1 MKWIPDQWIRGE
13 KKQLHPRRVN
23 NQQMKGPVYSCP
35 FLWLRHCPSAVGRVC
50 LPAESKSLIT
60 EWGSNVPSEW
70 LYSQGPASGSE
81 VGADSTGAAFRS
93 LRLLL
98 SASLPE
104 KSTLPKWAVITQKA
118 EDGLVLTTQLFLPA
132 SLCWT
137 LSVEVNISVS
147 GMAVALNCCVFQTY
161 LASWQNLFSGPKKN
175 PFIFTI
181 RNLLRVFAESMESR
195 IFFYISQKYLREKNP
210 VLLPWSSPPL
220 SLRTPNSWPSGSCGR
235 QVHSLLLP

>member
-1 MKWIPDQWIRGE
+1 MFISKVAVGSSPTRGGSSTLFFQPVGTYQVPHFSPFVKCSYRLQMKWIPDQWIRGE
-13 KKQLHPRRVN
+13 KKLLHPRRVN

-35 FLWLRHCPSAVGRVC
+35 FLWHQHCPSAVGRVC

-104 KSTLPKWAVITQKA
+104 KSTLPKWAVITQEGRGWTRA
-118 EDGLVLTTQLFLPA
+118 YNTILSANFSVL
-132 SLCWT
+132 
-137 LSVEVNISVS
+137 NSVS
-147 GMAVALNCCVFQTY
+147 R
-161 LASWQNLFSGPKKN
+161 S
-175 PFIFTI
+175 
-181 RNLLRVFAESMESR
+181 
-195 IFFYISQKYLREKNP
+195 KY
-210 VLLPWSSPPL
+210 
-220 SLRTPNSWPSGSCGR
+220 
-235 QVHSLLLP
+235 